1 VPGPGDDTRTYRR
14 RRPLRTLGPGA
25 ALAVAFTAGGLGV
38 WMKWSSA
45 AHAVPVPVPPI
56 VGLTRA
62 DAETT
67 IRSARLIPVAVP
79 ASTAA
84 ATCAAGSVT
93 GQAPAPPSTAVQGST
108 VTYQLCAPAN
118 PGTPAASPTPKP
130 DVTSTAPAAPS
141 KTSAARPASHSP
153 SPKPLPPKVPC
164 VVNYT
169 GDTASAVLGEA
180 GYKVKTATSTA
191 DGTPGTVTSQSP
203 GCGVRVARGDTVRIL
218 VRAEPS
224 PSPSAAGN
232 GG

>member
-1 VPGPGDDTRTYRR
+1 
-14 RRPLRTLGPGA
+14 
-25 ALAVAFTAGGLGV
+25 
-38 WMKWSSA
+38 
-45 AHAVPVPVPPI
+45 
-56 VGLTRA
+56 
-62 DAETT
+62 
-67 IRSARLIPVAVP
+67 
-79 ASTAA
+79 
-84 ATCAAGSVT
+84 
-93 GQAPAPPSTAVQGST
+93 
-108 VTYQLCAPAN
+108 
-118 PGTPAASPTPKP
+118 
-130 DVTSTAPAAPS
+130 
-141 KTSAARPASHSP
+141 
-153 SPKPLPPKVPC
+153 